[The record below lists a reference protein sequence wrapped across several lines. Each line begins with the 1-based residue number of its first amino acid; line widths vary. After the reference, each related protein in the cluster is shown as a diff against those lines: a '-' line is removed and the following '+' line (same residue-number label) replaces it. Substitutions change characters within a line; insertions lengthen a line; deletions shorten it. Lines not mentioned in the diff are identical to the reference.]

1 MRPGQRKCRRRV
13 IERRRLPGRRIV
25 TVHAVV
31 VEVVLR
37 VIRVRRRIEIAAV
50 TRVAIAAGTGI
61 SGSMARYT
69 CQSRMAAGQQE
80 AGCRMIKG

>member
-1 MRPGQRKCRRRV
+1 MCAGQRKSRRRV
-13 IERRRLPGRRIV
+13 IKRRRLPGRRIV
-25 TVHAVV
+25 TIHAIV

-37 VIRVRRRIEIAAV
+37 VIRVSRGTEIAAV

-69 CQSRMAAGQQE
+69 CQSRMTAGQQE